1 MATHK
6 PPGLLKPL
14 CEGVVAL
21 CKISIF
27 FKRGG
32 VHIRTVYICGSSQ
45 PYRYLIS
52 RIAWRPGGYVQ

>member
-1 MATHK
+1 VATHK

-45 PYRYLIS
+45 PYLGI
-52 RIAWRPGGYVQ
+52 